1 MAVIPAKQAR
11 LRRARASRDL
21 VNTAL
26 ANGVK
31 RSDELVSTG
40 EADVYW
46 IPALATR
53 AKPGSLRPE

>member
-21 VNTAL
+21 VNAAL

-40 EADVYW
+40 EAGVY
-46 IPALATR
+46 
-53 AKPGSLRPE
+53 